1 MTKSKAANPSL
12 QIFVKFDG
20 ATLSKPCHL
29 QVHELRVP
37 EYMLYAKLLVMIE
50 AKMTVKRAA
59 QRQTNERTVETMFVL
74 WSLCRYTIVVSILT
88 NCSGIGATY
97 HGDDSNSEIGETQK
111 RNSDSA
117 S

>member
-1 MTKSKAANPSL
+1 MTKSKAAKPSL
-12 QIFVKFDG
+12 QILVKFDG

-50 AKMTVKRAA
+50 ANMTVKRAA
-59 QRQTNERTVETMFVL
+59 QRQINERTVEAIFVL

-88 NCSGIGATY
+88 HCNGNDATY
-97 HGDDSNSEIGETQK
+97 HGHHSNGKIGETQK

>member
-37 EYMLYAKLLVMIE
+37 EYMLYARLLVMTE

-59 QRQTNERTVETMFVL
+59 QRQINERMLEATFVL
-74 WSLCRYTIVVSILT
+74 WSLCRYTTVVSILT
-88 NCSGIGATY
+88 HCNGNDATY
-97 HGDDSNSEIGETQK
+97 HRHDSHGKIGET
-111 RNSDSA
+111 
-117 S
+117 